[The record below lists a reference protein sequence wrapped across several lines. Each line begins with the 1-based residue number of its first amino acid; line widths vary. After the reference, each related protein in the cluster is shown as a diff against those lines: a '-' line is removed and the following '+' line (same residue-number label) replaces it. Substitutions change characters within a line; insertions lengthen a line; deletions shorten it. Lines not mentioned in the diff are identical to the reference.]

1 MEWGYD
7 NGELSINFVEM
18 MRLASTTRISFGTY
32 SKQFSNCIYR
42 ILLRVTIMHA
52 VLRKDALE
60 LLPRRHRQN
69 VLETVSHTKTEPYA
83 RLAFKSTT
91 RFRYWH
97 LKPMAML
104 FWVAPFLNTRVWAL
118 TIGLRRSGP
127 ITTQQEIVKKRTLLR
142 KSMLLKIYDQLP
154 CSPSCFATTC
164 ELSVHPC
171 RHLIE

>member
-7 NGELSINFVEM
+7 GELCINSAET

-32 SKQFSNCIYR
+32 SKQFSKCIHR
-42 ILLRVTIMHA
+42 ILLRVTIMRA
-52 VLRKDALE
+52 VSRKDALE
-60 LLPRRHRQN
+60 LWPRRHRRN
-69 VLETVSHTKTEPYA
+69 VLETVSHTKTEPCA
-83 RLAFKSTT
+83 RLASKSTT
-91 RFRYWH
+91 RLRHWH

-104 FWVAPFLNTRVWAL
+104 FWVAPFSNTWVWAL
-118 TIGLRRSGP
+118 TIGLRRSSL